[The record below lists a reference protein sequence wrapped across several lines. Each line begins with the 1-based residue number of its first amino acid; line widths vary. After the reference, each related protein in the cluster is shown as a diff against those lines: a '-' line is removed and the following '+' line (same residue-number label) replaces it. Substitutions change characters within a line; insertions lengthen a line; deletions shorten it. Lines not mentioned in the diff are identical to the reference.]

1 MKFRFHLYAVLF
13 ALTLCLS
20 AWTISEPAH
29 AASYQA
35 TKTSHQL
42 TARSHS
48 SSAATLSVQKIA
60 VVNDAG
66 FVLNFSVAYK
76 NANGSTSYSAPSDN
90 YPIDQSRTIDVSTL
104 GLATGT
110 SIWPHVN
117 AIAGNTEDG
126 IPVQY
131 AANGQVATYEV
142 QGTTLNYT
150 VTLLS

>member
-1 MKFRFHLYAVLF
+1 MKSKLHVYAVLF

-20 AWTISEPAH
+20 VLTISQPAH
-29 AASYQA
+29 AATYQTA
-35 TKTSHQL
+35 KTSHQL
-42 TARSHS
+42 ADHS
-48 SSAATLSVQKIA
+48 LHSPAATLSVQKIA

-76 NANGSTSYSAPSDN
+76 NANGSTSYSATTDN

-110 SIWPHVN
+110 TIWPHVN
-117 AIAGNTEDG
+117 AIAGQTKDG
-126 IPVQY
+126 PPVQY

-142 QGTTLNYT
+142 QGTTQDYT
-150 VTLLS
+150 ITLIS

>member
-1 MKFRFHLYAVLF
+1 MKLSFHLYAVLF

-20 AWTISEPAH
+20 ALTISQPAY

-42 TARSHS
+42 TARNLH

-76 NANGSTSYSAPSDN
+76 NANGSTSYSATSDN

-110 SIWPHVN
+110 TIWPHVN
-117 AIAGNTEDG
+117 AALGATKDG
-126 IPVQY
+126 PPVQY
-131 AANGQVATYEV
+131 AANGQVATYTV
-142 QGTTLNYT
+142 QGTTQDYT
-150 VTLLS
+150 ITLVS